1 MSTFNEQQILV
12 VGGSSG
18 VGFETARRF
27 DRQGARVTI
36 ASRSRAKLDAALD
49 KLGSQ
54 AASIQLD
61 ITDAAAIESSALKAQ
76 LWDHIVVSAADT
88 PMGNLRDLSLEAASL
103 AMNSKFWG
111 AYRVAKL
118 LSVRPGGSLTFVAGY
133 LSQRPSK
140 SSALQSAINAALEAL
155 GRALALELA
164 PIRVN
169 TVSPGLLD
177 TELWEKLD
185 AGRRADMFD
194 AASKRLPVGRVGK
207 AGDVA
212 DGIVFLAGNGY
223 ATGTTLF
230 LEGGGRLA

>member
-1 MSTFNEQQILV
+1 MSNFHQQKILV

-18 VGFETARRF
+18 VGFETARLF
-27 DRQGARVTI
+27 DRHGAHVTI
-36 ASRSRAKLDAALD
+36 ASRSRAKLDTALD
-49 KLGSQ
+49 KLGKD
-54 AASIQLD
+54 ASSSQLD
-61 ITDAAAIESSALKAQ
+61 ITDVAAIEASALTTQ
-76 LWDHIVVSAADT
+76 VWDHIVVSAADT
-88 PMGNLRDLSLEAASL
+88 PMGNLHDLPLDAASQ

-118 LSVRPGGSLTFVAGY
+118 LTVRPGGSLTFVAGY
-133 LSQRPSK
+133 LSQRPGK

-185 AGRRADMFD
+185 AGRRAGMFD

-212 DGIVFLAGNGY
+212 DAIVFLAGNGY

-230 LEGGGRLA
+230 LEGGGLLA